1 MLPGRHH
8 QIRVCALWQGFS
20 QGFAAWCQRD
30 ALYRELAAL
39 DARGLQDIGITR
51 ADIPAIVDGTFQPRG
66 DVRNTANKRF
76 L

>member
-1 MLPGRHH
+1 MLPGRN
-8 QIRVCALWQGFS
+8 QRNCVCRMW

-66 DVRNTANKRF
+66 DARNGAK
-76 L
+76 